1 MSLWPRT
8 LKRKT
13 IWGVVLVALL
23 AVGNVVTLQ
32 LTLRRSDDIGATV
45 NLAGKIRMLS
55 QRIALETFA
64 EYLAPGGNWPHIAS
78 RYASFE
84 ETYTVLRSGGTAYG
98 LTVRPVSPSLQPA
111 LDQLHASWLHF
122 QSTLDAAYA
131 EMPGAAPIGHARVLE
146 IMAASDHLW
155 AQSENLLNQ
164 LVDFSSRVQQRALWV
179 SLILFW
185 LDILLLLLGYFL
197 IKSRVLN
204 PIQVLSDQCTEMAA
218 GNYSIRSSI
227 KINDELGQLGGAL
240 NSSAGHI
247 EQLLLDI
254 AKERSAVAQVQA
266 MFNGLADNE
275 VSGIYMISPRMQLIY
290 ASQQL
295 AKMLGY
301 PREVL
306 MGNFPL
312 EQMFAPACM
321 GNVRERVLARLEGRV
336 RSSRYE
342 SIAVRADG
350 SQFEVEVFGSA
361 MEYQGRPAIIG
372 MLIDISARKRSEA
385 SMRRAA
391 LVYAYTSEAM
401 VVTDPHGVVLDIN
414 PAFSEITGYATNEI
428 IGRRLNVLSSGRHD
442 REFYR
447 AMWDDLRTK
456 GGWSGDIYNIRKNGE
471 EFIERLTITTSYN
484 EDGAVENYIGLFT
497 DVTRL
502 RQREAVIWRQ
512 AHYDHLTQLPNR
524 QMFQENLLC
533 AIEESRR
540 REKVFALV
548 FLDLDFF
555 KEVNDTFGHDEGDE
569 LLRQVAARLQ
579 SCVRSTD
586 LVARLGGDEFVLILH
601 DTKSQE
607 DIFNVCHKVLDLIAK
622 PYHLANNTVNIS
634 VSAGVTFYPQDGQDG
649 VSLLKHADLAM
660 YAAKEKGR
668 NQFSVFDPSMEEE
681 AQSRRLML
689 RDLQKGL
696 DKQEFLLYYQP
707 IVAMQT
713 GRTVKAEALIRWDQP
728 VRGRVNP
735 GDFIPLAEESGLI
748 VPLGEWIFKEAAQQV
763 AAWRK
768 SFSPDFVLS
777 VNVSPVQL
785 LSAELDCSAWLENI
799 KELEIPPNA
808 LIMEITE
815 RMLLESDKASD
826 EKITELQA
834 AGIELALDDFGTGYS
849 SLSYLKRFSIDY
861 IKIDRSFVCN
871 LHRDSEDVALCQAI
885 IVMAHQL
892 DIQVVAEGVETQEQ
906 HNILL
911 EAGCDF
917 GQGYWYCKP
926 VTAAELTQRLQKEC
940 EQS

>member
-1 MSLWPRT
+1 MFFWPRT

-23 AVGNVVTLQ
+23 AVGNVVALQ
-32 LTLRRSDDIGATV
+32 LMLRRSDDIGATV

-84 ETYTVLRSGGTAYG
+84 ETYTALRSGGMAYG
-98 LTVRPVSPSLQPA
+98 LTVRPVSQALQPT
-111 LDQLHASWLHF
+111 LEQLHTSWLHF
-122 QSTLDAAYA
+122 QKTLDAAYA
-131 EMPGAAPIGHARVLE
+131 KIPDGNLIEHAEVLE
-146 IMAASDHLW
+146 IMAASDDLW

-164 LVDFSSRVQQRALWV
+164 LVDFSTKIQKNALWT
-179 SLILFW
+179 SLVLFW

-197 IKSRVLN
+197 VKSRVLN
-204 PIQVLSDQCTEMAA
+204 PIQMLSDQCTEMAA
-218 GNYSIRSSI
+218 GNYSVRSSI
-227 KINDELGQLGGAL
+227 KINDELGQLGGVL
-240 NSSAGHI
+240 NKSAEHI

-275 VSGIYMISPRMQLIY
+275 VSGIYMISPRMELIY

-414 PAFSEITGYATNEI
+414 PAFSEITGYAANEI

-447 AMWDDLRTK
+447 AMWEDLHAK

-622 PYHLANNTVNIS
+622 PYRLANNTVNIS

-668 NQFSVFDPSMEEE
+668 NQFSVFNPSMEEE

-763 AAWRK
+763 TAWRK

-785 LSAELDCSAWLENI
+785 LSTELDCSAWLKNI
-799 KELEIPPNA
+799 KALEIPPSA

-834 AGIELALDDFGTGYS
+834 AGVQLALDDFGTGYS

>member
-1 MSLWPRT
+1 MSFWPRT

-23 AVGNVVTLQ
+23 AVGNVVALQ
-32 LTLRRSDDIGATV
+32 LMLRRSDDIGATV

-84 ETYTVLRSGGTAYG
+84 ETYTALRSGGMAYG
-98 LTVRPVSPSLQPA
+98 LTVRPVSQALQPT
-111 LDQLHASWLHF
+111 LEQLHTSWLHF
-122 QSTLDAAYA
+122 QKTLDAAYA
-131 EMPGAAPIGHARVLE
+131 KIPDGNLIEHAEVLE
-146 IMAASDHLW
+146 IMAASDDLW

-164 LVDFSSRVQQRALWV
+164 LVDFSTKIQKNALWT
-179 SLILFW
+179 SLVLFW

-197 IKSRVLN
+197 VKSRVLN
-204 PIQVLSDQCTEMAA
+204 PIQMLSDQCTEMAA
-218 GNYSIRSSI
+218 GNYSVRSSI
-227 KINDELGQLGGAL
+227 KINDELGQLGGVL
-240 NSSAGHI
+240 NKSAAHI

-275 VSGIYMISPRMQLIY
+275 VSGIYMISPRMELIY

-414 PAFSEITGYATNEI
+414 PAFSEITGYAANEI

-447 AMWDDLRTK
+447 AMWEDLHTK

-622 PYHLANNTVNIS
+622 PYRLANNTVNIS

-763 AAWRK
+763 TAWRK

-785 LSAELDCSAWLENI
+785 LSTELDCSAWLKNI
-799 KELEIPPNA
+799 KALEIPPSA

-834 AGIELALDDFGTGYS
+834 AGVQLALDDFGTGYS